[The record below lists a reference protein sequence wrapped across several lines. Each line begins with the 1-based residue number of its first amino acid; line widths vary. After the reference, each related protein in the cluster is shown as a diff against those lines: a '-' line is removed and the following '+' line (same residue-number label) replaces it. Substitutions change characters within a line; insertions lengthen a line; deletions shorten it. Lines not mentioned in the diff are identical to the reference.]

1 MTAVTFPYPA
11 YTYRWTSGYGNRV
24 NPITGQGVGFHGGVA
39 QLAQERAEAAA
50 AAAVPDPP
58 TDVERL
64 AAVLVAKVDTLT
76 EADAAKALGVDEV
89 RITAATAELAAE
101 VTIEA
106 APIKGV
112 TR

>member
-64 AAVLVAKVDTLT
+64 AAVLVDKVAALT
-76 EADAAKALGVDEV
+76 DADVAKALGVHKDRV
-89 RITAATAELAAE
+89 AAASAEMAKE
-101 VTIEA
+101 R
-106 APIKGV
+106 

>member
-64 AAVLVAKVDTLT
+64 AAVLVDKVAALT
-76 EADAAKALGVDEV
+76 EADVAEALGVHQDRVAAASAEMASAKV
-89 RITAATAELAAE
+89 RAK
-101 VTIEA
+101 
-106 APIKGV
+106 P
-112 TR
+112 

>member
-1 MTAVTFPYPA
+1 MDIEESDGKGKILRRVTVPDP
-11 YTYRWTSGYGNRV
+11 
-24 NPITGQGVGFHGGVA
+24 
-39 QLAQERAEAAA
+39 E
-50 AAAVPDPP
+50 PDPP

>member
-64 AAVLVAKVDTLT
+64 AAVLVDKVAALTDT
-76 EADAAKALGVDEV
+76 DVAKALGVHKDRV
-89 RITAATAELAAE
+89 AAASAEMAKE
-101 VTIEA
+101 R
-106 APIKGV
+106 